1 MKEENY
7 IIEDYNLN
15 IISINQL
22 ITNSIERI
30 ITMYCSKINF
40 NINYK
45 TRDTK
50 RLFFHF
56 IADNILQTLT
66 KYTELRN
73 ILFFSDVKSLTMLPN
88 DCVDLVNSTV
98 RKIVSKFKLCTFF
111 ADTELTEFSID
122 DIYAIK
128 TISDN
133 CSIKSSN
140 LSQIKKFLQKSEYKH
155 LLDKVSLDLKVR
167 HIIMST

>member
-50 RLFFHF
+50 KLFFHF
-56 IADNILQTLT
+56 IADTVLNTLCKFPT
-66 KYTELRN
+66 TRN
-73 ILFFSDVKSLTMLPN
+73 ILHFADVTSLWLLPAN
-88 DCVDLVNSTV
+88 CVELMNLTV
-98 RKIVSKFKLCTFF
+98 RKFVKKFKLCTFF
-111 ADTELTEFSID
+111 TETEQVTFTVE
-122 DIYAIK
+122 DIYNIK
-128 TISDN
+128 LLSDN

-140 LSQIKKFLQKSEYKH
+140 LSNIKKFLQENEFKH
-155 LLDKVSLDLKVR
+155 LSEKLTLDLKVK
-167 HIIMST
+167 HAIMTL